1 MANLMLTKQ
10 CNLHCSYCFANEFV
24 NKQSDIMS
32 FDDFCYC
39 LQFLS
44 SDPKERI
51 GLIGGEPTLHPE
63 LKQMLVALIDSPF
76 SSVCLFTNGILLDRY
91 FSELRNSKF
100 QILVNLNAPEKVGYA
115 QYDRIMDN
123 LDQMIHY
130 LYMKDQVGLGLNI
143 YDSDMDFS
151 YIIEALKRFKQ
162 KKLRLSVA
170 VPNIEDGRHINPLT
184 YFQSMKETVRKLLIQ
199 LLELDIAPNFDCN
212 YIPSCLLEPEDLEL
226 FQKYNATMQRSNL
239 MHVQPICSPVMDI
252 LPDLQVV
259 RCFGMSDLYRVPL
272 RNFENTETLRRHFL
286 MEVDA
291 LAYHILPDPACGQCR
306 QYASGK
312 CSCGCYAYRLQ
323 ELKKLR
329 KELKTKGWTK

>member
-32 FDDFCYC
+32 FEDFSYC

-44 SDPKERI
+44 TNPQERI

-63 LKQMLVALIDSPF
+63 LKRMLVALIDSPF
-76 SSVCLFTNGILLDRY
+76 TSVCLFTNGILLNQY

-100 QILVNLNAPEKVGYA
+100 QILVNLNAPEKVGVS
-115 QYDRIMDN
+115 QYEQIMDN
-123 LDQMIHY
+123 LDQMIYH

-143 YDSDMDFS
+143 YDPDMDFS
-151 YIIEALKRFKQ
+151 HVLDALKRFQQ
-162 KKLRLSVA
+162 KKLRLSVV
-170 VPNIEDGRHINPLT
+170 VPNMEDGRHVDPLT
-184 YFQSMKETVRKLLIQ
+184 YFQSMMGTVRKLLDQ
-199 LLELDIAPNFDCN
+199 LLKLDIAPNFDCN
-212 YIPSCLLEPEDLEL
+212 YIPSCLLEPKDLEL
-226 FQKYNATMQRSNL
+226 LQKYGITMQRSNL
-239 MHVQPICSPVMDI
+239 THVHPICSPVLDI

-259 RCFGMSDLYRVPL
+259 RCFGVSDLYRVSL
-272 RNFENTETLRRHFL
+272 RNFENTEALRRHFL
-286 MEVDA
+286 MEIDA
-291 LAYHILPDPACGQCR
+291 LAYHILPNAACEQCQ

-323 ELKKLR
+323 KLKELRKKL
-329 KELKTKGWTK
+329 KTEEWSK